1 MPDISINVSGV
12 HKLLSD
18 LNPFKATG
26 PDAISAR
33 FLKETANEL
42 APMLTCLFHQL
53 TTGEIP
59 QDWKKAYVIPIHK
72 KGSKTDP
79 KNYRPVSLTSIICK
93 TMEHILSSQI
103 MHHIESQGNICETQ
117 FGFR

>member
-1 MPDISINVSGV
+1 MNPSTYAVMPDISINVSGV

-18 LNPFKATG
+18 LNPFMATG

-42 APMLTCLFHQL
+42 APMLTCLFNQSL

-59 QDWKKAYVIPIHK
+59 QD
-72 KGSKTDP
+72 
-79 KNYRPVSLTSIICK
+79 
-93 TMEHILSSQI
+93 
-103 MHHIESQGNICETQ
+103 
-117 FGFR
+117 